1 MKVPFLNLKAAY
13 ASLQSE
19 LDAAAQRVMASGSF
33 ILGAEVSAFEEEF
46 SDYCGTKFC
55 IGVGNGL
62 DAIYLILRAFDIGP
76 GDEVIVPANT
86 YIATW
91 LAVSYAGA
99 TPVPVEPDVATFNL
113 DPASIEAAITP
124 RTRAIIPVHLY
135 GQPADM
141 DPINEI
147 AKRYGLKVIED
158 AAQAHGARYKGRRVG
173 GLGDAAAFSFYPGK
187 NLGALGDAGA
197 VVTDDKQI
205 RDRLEALRNYGSQI
219 KYEHEIKGFN
229 SRLDELQ
236 AAFLSVKLRKL
247 EDWNQRRKEVAN
259 QYLKGLAGIPNLKLP
274 FVPLHTDPT
283 WHLFVVRHSD
293 RERLQKHLADHG
305 VGTLIHYPRPPHLQG
320 AYAESIQAA
329 GSLVISEQLA
339 AEVLSLPIGP
349 HISTEEVDYV
359 IDVIKSFATDSSKA
373 NCAQGESANLP

>member
-1 MKVPFLNLKAAY
+1 
-13 ASLQSE
+13 
-19 LDAAAQRVMASGSF
+19 
-33 ILGAEVSAFEEEF
+33 
-46 SDYCGTKFC
+46 
-55 IGVGNGL
+55 
-62 DAIYLILRAFDIGP
+62 
-76 GDEVIVPANT
+76 
-86 YIATW
+86 
-91 LAVSYAGA
+91 
-99 TPVPVEPDVATFNL
+99 VEPDVATFNL

-359 IDVIKSFATDSSKA
+359 IDVIKSFAADSSKA
-373 NCAQGESANLP
+373 NCAQGESASLR